1 MYNAT
6 CWMKQDLKKK
16 YIYIFEL
23 SKYYKKSIF
32 KENYLVSFIYF
43 VPDDYISF

>member
-1 MYNAT
+1 ML
-6 CWMKQDLKKK
+6 DEIRLEKKK
-16 YIYIFEL
+16 YIFEL

-43 VPDDYISF
+43 VPDDYLSF